1 MNYFETIEPGN
12 YYHIYNKAI
21 GNDLLFKR
29 EDDYIYFFKKLK
41 RYIFPV
47 AEILS
52 FCLIPNHFH
61 LMTKMKEVEESEFE
75 SQIEIIKK
83 AFSNFFNSYSKSF
96 NKIHNRKGKLFNL
109 PFKRIKITDESYFTW
124 LIFYIH
130 RNPVHHGLTRNIED
144 YRYSSYHAILN
155 ENPNVNFS
163 EVLEW
168 FGGKN
173 EFIDFH
179 KLNME
184 KNIDGDIFFED

>member
-61 LMTKMKEVEESEFE
+61 LMTKMKEVEESEYE
-75 SQIEIIKK
+75 SQIEIAKKHFQIFSIVIPNLSIK
-83 AFSNFFNSYSKSF
+83 Y
-96 NKIHNRKGKLFNL
+96 IIEKGN
-109 PFKRIKITDESYFTW
+109 Y
-124 LIFYIH
+124 LIFH
-130 RNPVHHGLTRNIED
+130 SKE
-144 YRYSSYHAILN
+144 
-155 ENPNVNFS
+155 
-163 EVLEW
+163 
-168 FGGKN
+168 
-173 EFIDFH
+173 
-179 KLNME
+179 
-184 KNIDGDIFFED
+184 

>member
-96 NKIHNRKGKLFNL
+96 NKIHIRKGKLFNL

-130 RNPVHHGLTRNIED
+130 RNPVHHGLSNSIED

-184 KNIDGDIFFED
+184 KNIEGDIFIEG

>member
-1 MNYFETIEPGN
+1 
-12 YYHIYNKAI
+12 
-21 GNDLLFKR
+21 
-29 EDDYIYFFKKLK
+29 
-41 RYIFPV
+41 
-47 AEILS
+47 LS
-52 FCLIPNHFH
+52 
-61 LMTKMKEVEESEFE
+61 
-75 SQIEIIKK
+75 
-83 AFSNFFNSYSKSF
+83 NS
-96 NKIHNRKGKLFNL
+96 
-109 PFKRIKITDESYFTW
+109 
-124 LIFYIH
+124 
-130 RNPVHHGLTRNIED
+130 IED